1 MAVKELISKTS
12 VRQDVGAL
20 SYWQNICYFCTMET
34 LIVQPKTKEQL
45 AAIKAFMKALHI
57 DFKSE
62 KPQTLAQYNKD
73 LEKGDAEIEQGK
85 FTTTEDLKTEAS
97 KW

>member
-1 MAVKELISKTS
+1 MRLRELNLASHRDNRILDS
-12 VRQDVGAL
+12 L
-20 SYWQNICYFCTMET
+20 EWQNICYFCSMET

-45 AAIKAFMKALHI
+45 AAIKAFMKALKI

-62 KPQTLAQYNKD
+62 KPQTLVQYNKD
-73 LEKGDAEIEQGK
+73 LEKGDTEIEQGK
-85 FTTTEDLKTEAS
+85 FTTAADLKAEVS